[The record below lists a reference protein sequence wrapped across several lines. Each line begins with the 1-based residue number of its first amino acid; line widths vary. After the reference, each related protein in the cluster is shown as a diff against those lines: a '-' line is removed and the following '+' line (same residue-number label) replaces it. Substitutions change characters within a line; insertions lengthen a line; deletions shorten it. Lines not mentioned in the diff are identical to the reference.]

1 MKDRHYKEQL
11 SAFVD
16 QELST
21 EDRQTIAE
29 HLLHCEGCRS
39 EYQKVKLGAA
49 CAARMP
55 SADAPAGVW
64 KFIDDEVRDGSTPS
78 LEAFAKPRWFDVSHF
93 GAFATAVLVV
103 GLIAFFVLR
112 ATGPNET
119 QTVAENQQP
128 NGVGPEVGV
137 VPINDSV
144 QPTGEDPAA
153 AIQTLPETT
162 ESASAQHAAT
172 ASWDV
177 ETLAGAPK
185 VAGAISSNKLPVGEY
200 LETDGSSRARIEVAS
215 IGNVE
220 VGPNSRVKLVGTN
233 EQQHRLSLERGSLH
247 ARIAAPP
254 RLFIVDTPSAA
265 AVDLGCEYTLE
276 VDQAGNSKLKVAS
289 GFVALEHAGRES
301 IVPAGAA
308 CLTMKGKGL
317 GTPFSLDATPEFERA
332 LRSFDFANGGS
343 RAVGQIVKEAN
354 LYDIVSLWHLLSR
367 VKTADR
373 ELVYDTLA
381 KYVTPPVGVT
391 REGVLSLNKPMLEKY
406 REAVETVWFE

>member
-21 EDRQTIAE
+21 EDRQMIAE

-39 EYQKVKLGAA
+39 EYQKVKLGAVF
-49 CAARMP
+49 AARLSP
-55 SADAPAGVW
+55 ADAPDSVW
-64 KFIDDEVRDGSTPS
+64 KFIDEEVRDGSKPS

-93 GAFATAVLVV
+93 GAFAAAVLVV
-103 GLIAFFVLR
+103 GLLAFFVYRGLY
-112 ATGPNET
+112 PDET
-119 QTVAENQQP
+119 VSVDENQQETERGADAAVLP
-128 NGVGPEVGV
+128 FNATVPPSGEIPANTYPAVPSNPELAPV
-137 VPINDSV
+137 INAV
-144 QPTGEDPAA
+144 
-153 AIQTLPETT
+153 
-162 ESASAQHAAT
+162 T

-185 VAGAISSNKLPVGEY
+185 IAGAVSSDKLSVGEY
-200 LETDGSSRARIEVAS
+200 LETDGSSRAKIEVAS

-247 ARIAAPP
+247 AKIAAPP

-276 VDQAGNSKLKVAS
+276 VDQAGNSKLKVTS
-289 GFVALEHAGRES
+289 GFVALEDAGRES

-343 RAVGQIVKEAN
+343 KAVAQIVKESN

-367 VKTADR
+367 VPKNDR
-373 ELVYDTLA
+373 PLVYDTLA
-381 KYVTPPVGVT
+381 KYVTPPAGVT
-391 REGVLSLNKPMLEKY
+391 RDGVLSLNKQMLEKY
-406 REAVETVWFE
+406 REAVETVWFN